1 MITCKINF
9 NPIIKIDDEQFYQ
22 LCRHNPEINFERNQK
37 GEILIMSPTGGET
50 GNRNAEL
57 IVQFGIWNRRQ
68 KLGKIFDSSTCFR
81 LPLGSNRSP
90 DLAFIYQE
98 RWDKLSKKDREKFP
112 PIAPDFVLEL
122 LSPSDNLEETQAKMR
137 EYIDNGVKLGWLINR
152 VQQQVEIYCLGK
164 EKQVLINP
172 EFLENQEILPKF
184 NLDLSLIW

>member
-1 MITCKINF
+1 MITCKIDF

-22 LCRHNPEINFERNQK
+22 LCRHNPEISLERNQK

-57 IVQFGIWNRRQ
+57 IVQFGIWNRQ
-68 KLGKIFDSSTCFR
+68 KKLGKIFDSSTCFR

-90 DLAFIYQE
+90 DVAFIYQE
-98 RWDKLSKKDREKFP
+98 RWDKLSEQEKIKFP

-122 LSPSDNLEETQAKMR
+122 LSPSDNLADTQKKME
-137 EYIDNGVKLGWLINR
+137 EYIENGVKLGWLINPT
-152 VQQQVEIYCLGK
+152 QKQVEIYLQGK

-172 EFLENQEILPKF
+172 KILENQEILPEFK
-184 NLDLSLIW
+184 LDFSLIW